1 MRMKALIRDSPDDSQ
16 TGGDFYE
23 YPVFCQGG
31 FAART
36 TAATTGSPDGGR
48 GSDLA
53 IFPGM
58 DALLPSVALEHMTIG
73 LLTQA
78 TVATA
83 PDSAADRGTTV
94 RMKLAR
100 L

>member
-1 MRMKALIRDSPDDSQ
+1 MRMKALIRNSPDDSQ

-53 IFPGM
+53 IFPGIWTHSSH
-58 DALLPSVALEHMTIG
+58 LSPLNT
-73 LLTQA
+73 
-78 TVATA
+78 
-83 PDSAADRGTTV
+83 
-94 RMKLAR
+94 
-100 L
+100 

>member
-31 FAART
+31 SRLGRLPPPLAVR
-36 TAATTGSPDGGR
+36 GGR

-53 IFPGM
+53 IFPGIWTHSSH
-58 DALLPSVALEHMTIG
+58 LSPLNT
-73 LLTQA
+73 
-78 TVATA
+78 
-83 PDSAADRGTTV
+83 
-94 RMKLAR
+94 
-100 L
+100 

>member
-36 TAATTGSPDGGR
+36 TAATTGSPEVVEGLIWPFSLAFGR
-48 GSDLA
+48 TPP
-53 IFPGM
+53 ICRP
-58 DALLPSVALEHMTIG
+58 
-73 LLTQA
+73 
-78 TVATA
+78 
-83 PDSAADRGTTV
+83 
-94 RMKLAR
+94 
-100 L
+100 

>member
-36 TAATTGSPDGGR
+36 TAATTGSPDRGR
-48 GSDLA
+48 GVDCIGKA
-53 IFPGM
+53 RIRPGN
-58 DALLPSVALEHMTIG
+58 ARVAY
-73 LLTQA
+73 
-78 TVATA
+78 
-83 PDSAADRGTTV
+83 SARW
-94 RMKLAR
+94 R
-100 L
+100 